1 MPPLSSD
8 PETHQF
14 SAGMCIR
21 LCYVQITAQITV
33 IWSGPITRY
42 VHPALL
48 RPDHSADHRDLVGAY
63 HPVGR

>member
-1 MPPLSSD
+1 MRSLPVPPSGAQSRMHMPPLSSD

-33 IWSGPITRY
+33 IWLGPIRSQCRSQRRS
-42 VHPALL
+42 P
-48 RPDHSADHRDLVGAY
+48 
-63 HPVGR
+63 